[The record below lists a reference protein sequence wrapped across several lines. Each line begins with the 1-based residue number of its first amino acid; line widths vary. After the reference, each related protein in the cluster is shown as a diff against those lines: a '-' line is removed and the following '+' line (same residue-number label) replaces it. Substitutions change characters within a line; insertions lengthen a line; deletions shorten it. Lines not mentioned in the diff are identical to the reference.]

1 MVEVMVLKPTCLFAW
16 DNPTGQQL
24 SGAVYLSLGLAC
36 CGPAG
41 KGLLESMPDLCL
53 PDLLVL
59 TEGLGQRSPPSKS
72 LMVVLIGIATSTY
85 HMPVS
90 NAVYLFFKLQVD
102 FIPHR

>member
-59 TEGLGQRSPPSKS
+59 TEGLGQRSPPSQARGWGS
-72 LMVVLIGIATSTY
+72 VARRADGRGWHTRDTSG
-85 HMPVS
+85 VE
-90 NAVYLFFKLQVD
+90 ALA
-102 FIPHR
+102 